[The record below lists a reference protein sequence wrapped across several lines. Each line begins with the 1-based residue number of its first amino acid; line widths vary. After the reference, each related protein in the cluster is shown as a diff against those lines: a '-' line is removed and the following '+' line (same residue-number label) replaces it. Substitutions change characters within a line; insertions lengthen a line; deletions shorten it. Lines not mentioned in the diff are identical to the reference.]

1 MDNSRLFEMIG
12 GGSGIVAILF
22 IVYRLLTNHFRR
34 SSCVSNG
41 STLTL
46 ELSTSS
52 AKTTAPNNSDA
63 HSKDVETGLSST
75 REAKEV
81 KGDVSESKGADA
93 KH

>member
-1 MDNSRLFEMIG
+1 MDNSRLFELIG
-12 GGSGIVAILF
+12 GGSGIVAILL
-22 IVYRLLTNHFRR
+22 IAYRLVTTHFRR

-52 AKTTAPNNSDA
+52 AKSTPNNSEA
-63 HSKDVETGLSST
+63 HSKDVETGLST
-75 REAKEV
+75 AREAKEV
-81 KGDVSESKGADA
+81 KGDVSESKGEDA

>member
-1 MDNSRLFEMIG
+1 MDNSRLFELIG

-34 SSCVSNG
+34 SSCVSTG

-52 AKTTAPNNSDA
+52 AKSPPNNSIA
-63 HSKDVETGLSST
+63 QSKDVETGLST
-75 REAKEV
+75 AREAKEV
-81 KGDVSESKGADA
+81 KGDLSESKGSDS